1 MANRAL
7 IVVDLQQ
14 EYQSQGKLPLSG
26 LEDAVANAR
35 RLLDAAR
42 ANGGLII
49 HIRHETP
56 GGSADVPFAPGTPA
70 VDIIAEAAPQG
81 EEAVLIK
88 HYPNSFRDT
97 ELKRRLDDAGI
108 TEVVIVGA
116 MSHMCIDATARA
128 AFDFGYGVTVA
139 HDACATM
146 GLSFDG
152 RDVPAEQVHAAFM
165 AALAF
170 AYGRIVSTSEV
181 LEGASK

>member
-1 MANRAL
+1 MAKRAL

-14 EYQSQGKLPLSG
+14 EYQSQGKLPLAG
-26 LEDAVANAR
+26 INEAVANAR

-42 ANGGLII
+42 ARDELII

-56 GGSADVPFAPGTPA
+56 GGSGDVPFAPGTFA
-70 VDIIAEAAPQG
+70 VEIIGEVAPM
-81 EEAVLIK
+81 ESETVLTK

-97 ELKRRLDDAGI
+97 ELKAHLDRAEV

-116 MSHMCIDATARA
+116 MSNMCIDATARA
-128 AFDFGYGVTVA
+128 AFDFGYEVTVV
-139 HDACATM
+139 HDACAAM

-170 AYGRIVSTSEV
+170 AYGRVIPTSDL
-181 LEGASK
+181 LEGSTK